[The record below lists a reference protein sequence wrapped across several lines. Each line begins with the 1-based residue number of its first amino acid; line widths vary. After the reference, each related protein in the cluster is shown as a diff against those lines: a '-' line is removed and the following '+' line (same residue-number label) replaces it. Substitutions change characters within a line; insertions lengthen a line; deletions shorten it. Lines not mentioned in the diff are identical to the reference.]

1 VNEIAMSAHSVRS
14 TAVEEPF
21 DLLGSV
27 PDGSGPVWLHDGD
40 GLVGLGEA
48 ARFEIAPGPER
59 FERAQAAL
67 ASFFSSCTVH
77 DEVEEL
83 GSGPVAFGAFTFDR
97 DAPGSALV
105 VPQIMLGSRGG
116 RRWVT
121 AVDGAPP
128 PPLRPSLPAAAPTE
142 RIRYAGSTMS
152 ELRWLE
158 IVAEAVA
165 AIEEGKLDKVVV
177 ARDLLV
183 WSKTGFD
190 LQVLAGRLAA
200 RYQQCFTFVFD
211 GLVGA
216 TPELL
221 VRRRDSDVE
230 SLVLAGSAARGRDE
244 AADEA
249 LGRALLHSVKDLDEH
264 RPAVESVRSVLC
276 EVCSQLQSGDEPFL
290 LKLANVQHL
299 ATKLRGRLAYPV
311 SALELAGRLHPTAAI
326 CGAPTLA
333 ALELIHSLEGM
344 ERARYSGPV
353 GWISASGDG
362 EWGIALRCAELNGG
376 RGRLFAGS
384 GIVRGSLPEAEL
396 EETRLKLRAMQA
408 ALEG

>member
-1 VNEIAMSAHSVRS
+1 MTAHLVRS
-14 TAVEEPF
+14 TAAEEPF

-27 PDGSGPVWLHDGD
+27 PGGSGPVWLHQGG
-40 GLVGLGEA
+40 GLVGIGEA
-48 ARFEIAPGPER
+48 ARFEIAPGPGR
-59 FERAQAAL
+59 FERAQAVL
-67 ASFFSSCTVH
+67 ASFFSSCKVH
-77 DEVEEL
+77 DEVRRL

-105 VPQIMLGSRGG
+105 VPQVVLGLREG
-116 RRWVT
+116 RAWVT
-121 AVDGAPP
+121 RIDGAAAARVKVPAP
-128 PPLRPSLPAAAPTE
+128 PAAAAE

-158 IVAEAVA
+158 IVDEAVSAIA
-165 AIEEGKLDKVVV
+165 AGRLDKVVL

-183 WSKTGFD
+183 WSKSDFD
-190 LQVLAGRLAA
+190 LRLLAGRLAA
-200 RYQQCFTFVFD
+200 RYPQCFTFAFD
-211 GLVGA
+211 GLIGA

-221 VRRRDSDVE
+221 VRRWGTDIE
-230 SLVLAGSAARGRDE
+230 SLVLAGSAARGHDE
-244 AADEA
+244 EADRA
-249 LGRALLHSVKDLDEH
+249 LGGDLLHSLKDLDEH
-264 RPAVESVRSVLC
+264 RPAVESVRSILN
-276 EVCSQLQSGDEPFL
+276 EVCTDLRSDPEPHL

-299 ATKLRGRLAYPV
+299 ATRLQGRLASPA

-326 CGAPTLA
+326 CGTPTSA

-353 GWISASGDG
+353 GWVSASGDG

-384 GIVRGSLPEAEL
+384 GIVRESLPEAEL

>member
-1 VNEIAMSAHSVRS
+1 MSAHSVRS
-14 TAVEEPF
+14 TAVEEHF

-27 PDGSGPVWLHDGD
+27 PDDSGPVWLHEGG
-40 GLVGLGEA
+40 GLVGMGEA
-48 ARFEIAPGPER
+48 ARFEIAPGPGR
-59 FERAQAAL
+59 FERAQAAV
-67 ASFFSSCTVH
+67 ASFFSSCEVQ

-83 GSGPVAFGAFTFDR
+83 GSGPVAFGAFSFDR
-97 DAPGSALV
+97 NAPGSALV
-105 VPQIMLGSRGG
+105 VPQVVLGSRRG

-121 AVDGAPP
+121 AVDGA
-128 PPLRPSLPAAAPTE
+128 AAPTLHPSSPAATPAE

-165 AIEEGKLDKVVV
+165 AIEDGELDKVVL

-183 WSKTGFD
+183 WSKAGFD
-190 LQVLAGRLAA
+190 LRVLAGRLATL
-200 RYQQCFTFVFD
+200 YPQCFTFVFD
-211 GLVGA
+211 GLIGA

-221 VRRRDSDVE
+221 VRRRGQEVE

-244 AADEA
+244 AADER
-249 LGRALLHSVKDLDEH
+249 LGLDLLHSAKDLDEH
-264 RPAVESVRSVLC
+264 RPAVESVRSVLA
-276 EVCSQLQSGDEPFL
+276 EVCSELESDVEPFL
-290 LKLANVQHL
+290 LKLANLQHL
-299 ATKLRGRLAYPV
+299 ATNLRGRLASAV

-326 CGAPTLA
+326 CGTPTPA

-353 GWISASGDG
+353 GWVSASGDG
-362 EWGIALRCAELNGG
+362 EWGIALRCAEMNGG

-384 GIVRGSLPEAEL
+384 GIVKGSLPEAEL

>member
-1 VNEIAMSAHSVRS
+1 MSAHSVRS

-40 GLVGLGEA
+40 GLVGVGEA
-48 ARFEIAPGPER
+48 ARFEIAPGAGR

-105 VPQIMLGSRGG
+105 VPQVMLGSRRG

-158 IVAEAVA
+158 IVAEAVG
-165 AIEEGKLDKVVV
+165 AIDDGKLDKVVL

-183 WSKTGFD
+183 WSKAGFD
-190 LQVLAGRLAA
+190 VQVLAGRLATL
-200 RYQQCFTFVFD
+200 YPQCFTFVFD

-244 AADEA
+244 ATDEA

-276 EVCSQLQSGDEPFL
+276 EVCSQLQSDDEPFL

-311 SALELAGRLHPTAAI
+311 SALELSGSLHPTAAI
-326 CGAPTLA
+326 CGTPTTT

>member
-1 VNEIAMSAHSVRS
+1 MSAHSVHS

-48 ARFEIAPGPER
+48 ARFEIAPGPGR
-59 FERAQAAL
+59 FERAQAAV

-97 DAPGSALV
+97 DAQGSALI
-105 VPQIMLGSRGG
+105 VPQVVLGSRGG

-121 AVDGAPP
+121 AVDGAAPP
-128 PPLRPSLPAAAPTE
+128 PSRPSLPAAVAPTE

-152 ELRWLE
+152 ELSWLE

-165 AIEEGKLDKVVV
+165 AIEDGRLDKVVL

-183 WSKTGFD
+183 WSKAGFD

-200 RYQQCFTFVFD
+200 RYPQCFTFVFD
-211 GLVGA
+211 GLIGA

-221 VRRRDSDVE
+221 VRRWGVDAE

-249 LGRALLHSVKDLDEH
+249 LGRALLHSLKDLDEH
-264 RPAVESVRSVLC
+264 HPAVESVRAVLS
-276 EVCSQLQSGDEPFL
+276 ELCSDLDSDDEPYL

-299 ATKLRGRLAYPV
+299 ATKLRGRLVSTV

-326 CGAPTLA
+326 CGTPTNTA
-333 ALELIHSLEGM
+333 FELIHSLEGM

-353 GWISASGDG
+353 GWVSASGDG